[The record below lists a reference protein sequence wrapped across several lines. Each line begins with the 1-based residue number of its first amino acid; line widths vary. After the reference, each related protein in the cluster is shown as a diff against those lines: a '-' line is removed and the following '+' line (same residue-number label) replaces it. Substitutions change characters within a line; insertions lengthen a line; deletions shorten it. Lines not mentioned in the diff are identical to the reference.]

1 MSQFLYNAPNA
12 EDRLTPAA
20 ALRVEVV
27 ADFVCPFSYI
37 GKRHLDTALDAV
49 GGPSEV
55 AWYPFQLNPD
65 LPAGGTPFDSY
76 IDSRFGSRAKVQP
89 VLDKLIADGRD
100 AGIDFDF
107 DRIERVPNTTAAHQL
122 MYIAALDGID
132 QTPLAESLFEAYFVR
147 GLDIGDTDV
156 LSRIAVRHGISTERL
171 LASLAD
177 TSTREFVQ
185 KREAE
190 VRASGLTGVPGVLL
204 NRRLLVVGAQSTDT
218 LVGAFD
224 RAMFGEG
231 TDAPTSPALH

>member
-1 MSQFLYNAPNA
+1 MSQYLYNAPTP
-12 EDRLTPAA
+12 EDRPNPGAV
-20 ALRVEVV
+20 LRVEVV

-37 GKRHLDTALDAV
+37 GKRRLDTALKAV

-65 LPAGGTPFDSY
+65 MAAGGMDFDTY
-76 IDSRFGSRAKVQP
+76 IDSRFGSRASVQP
-89 VLDKLIADGRD
+89 VLDKLAADGRD
-100 AGIDFDF
+100 TGINFDF

-122 MYIAALDGID
+122 MYLAATDGIE
-132 QTPLAESLFEAYFVR
+132 QTPLAESLFRAYFTQ

-156 LSRIAVRHGISTERL
+156 LSRIAVRHGITTERL

-177 TSTREFVQ
+177 DSTREFVQ

-231 TDAPTSPALH
+231 TDALESPALH